1 MQRLRDYISQKFHYS
16 VSLLRKTWQIQGQP
30 CLSVQSATYAGYNR
44 FPYNGNIMFVFSVTL
59 QLFATLLK
67 RIGKSLKIDFSQVR
81 QN

>member
-16 VSLLRKTWQIQGQP
+16 VSL
-30 CLSVQSATYAGYNR
+30 VQNLADTGSAMFKCTKYNIAGYNR
-44 FPYNGNIMFVFSVTL
+44 FLYNGNIMFVFSVTL

-67 RIGKSLKIDFSQVR
+67 RIGKSLKIDFSQVW